1 MLGCLVVS
9 LWLAASFELATANA
23 QNPQQATNTPTSTR
37 TTSPLPTATRTPT
50 PTITP
55 TPTQTPTVTPTA
67 LPNQLLCF
75 KSSSQNVG
83 GLLLAWQMSTVDK
96 VADFRL
102 FRAVVV
108 GEGQRTQF
116 IESSLL
122 LPPIPPAT
130 AQPIQATIRYT
141 TTDRGAVDGT
151 QYVYK
156 LEVIG
161 NDDTLLDSREA
172 DSPPAG
178 SVADPEICDPTRTQP
193 TATPTLTLTPVVF
206 PTSTPTPTRTA
217 TPTWTPTPTIT
228 LTPTWTWTPLPADTA
243 TPIPTGTWTPTP
255 TNTPEPATETP
266 TPTFTVTPTFTPNI
280 QQPTAEAEFV
290 PIIGGGEN
298 PPPPSQ
304 DAPPDTPTPEP
315 PPEPTPP
322 VQEEVE
328 PFAALRSLPG
338 DEPEASEP
346 ANAKES
352 AQDNS
357 LAEAD
362 AASEESLPGEVRV
375 NDFRPRLLP
384 RGQADLFR
392 YGLFGLAGLAFLG
405 AFGFLLAGIGLGR
418 SNRE

>member
-1 MLGCLVVS
+1 M
-9 LWLAASFELATANA
+9 
-23 QNPQQATNTPTSTR
+23 
-37 TTSPLPTATRTPT
+37 
-50 PTITP
+50 
-55 TPTQTPTVTPTA
+55 
-67 LPNQLLCF
+67 
-75 KSSSQNVG
+75 
-83 GLLLAWQMSTVDK
+83 LLAWQMSTVDT
-96 VADFRL
+96 VASFRL

-141 TTDRGAVDGT
+141 TTDSGAVDGT

-156 LEVIG
+156 LEVVG

-172 DSPPAG
+172 DSPPTG
-178 SVADPEICDPTRTQP
+178 SAADPEICDPTRTQP
-193 TATPTLTLTPVVF
+193 TATPTRTLTPVVF
-206 PTSTPTPTRTA
+206 PTSTPTPSRTA

-255 TNTPEPATETP
+255 TNTPVPATETP

-280 QQPTAEAEFV
+280 QQPTAETEFV
-290 PIIGGGEN
+290 PVIGGNEN

-304 DAPPDTPTPEP
+304 EVPPDTPTPEP
-315 PPEPTPP
+315 PPQPTPP
-322 VQEEVE
+322 PQEEIE
-328 PFAALRSLPG
+328 PFAVLRSLPG
-338 DEPEASEP
+338 GEPEVGAPASAED
-346 ANAKES
+346 A
-352 AQDNS
+352 AQEIS
-357 LAEAD
+357 LAEAE
-362 AASEESLPGEVRV
+362 AEATSGESLRAEVRV

-384 RGQADLFR
+384 QGQANLFR
-392 YGLFGLAGLAFLG
+392 YALFGLAGLAFLG

-418 SNRE
+418 RE